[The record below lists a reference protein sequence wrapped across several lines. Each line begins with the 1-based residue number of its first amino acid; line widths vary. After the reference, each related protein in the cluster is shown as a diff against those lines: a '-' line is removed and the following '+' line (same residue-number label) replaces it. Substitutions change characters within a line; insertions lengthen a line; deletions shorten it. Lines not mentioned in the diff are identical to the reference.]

1 MLFLFTNC
9 KSYDRAW
16 NYKFRR
22 AEEQMPQ
29 NFVLQHCYTL
39 QQKISVIQ
47 TGINEGNLH
56 IPKFLQWLFK
66 EDIQHGYK
74 VNVFDYG

>member
-1 MLFLFTNC
+1 
-9 KSYDRAW
+9 
-16 NYKFRR
+16 
-22 AEEQMPQ
+22 MPQ

-66 EDIQHGYK
+66 EYIKHGYK